1 MSEFQKTIEKHPFL
15 TMSFLLLLTVAL
27 LFENVLM
34 NDAIHVNRQ
43 DQKLQSW
50 TDKHFYTL
58 TDTVSQEEEAALW
71 KSDDCILRMKSVVDA
86 FEEAYGYCV
95 YGQQQISIEGLR
107 MPDEFYY
114 PLPRDAQGN
123 KLYEDAELICRQVNS
138 YAWDLFQMQT
148 VEGRGLQPG
157 DYEYEDE
164 IPVVLGNAY
173 SGYLKVGDVLESVGR
188 RLKVVGIL
196 QPNIVVRFQDRLEQ
210 LDWTIVMPSRELP
223 EGMDGRIPY
232 DTQLGTDYRMD
243 YIQKLGG
250 IFALSSENEL
260 PELMRF
266 IDETVKKYGVF
277 SAHDSAAAGRA
288 AAFGRGGAVLADE
301 AALDGYDAASA
312 RALLC
317 AVRGAAFQA
326 ERAALRGAAGFRR
339 EPGADAADCAFGHA
353 DNGVDFQCAGVCDYV
368 HADWREIPAV
378 AGGAESGAGRGGVDG
393 YVPAIHSDL
402 GEGGF
407 HIGARVRRKTN
418 ESVYAEKRE
427 KELWPRRSGG
437 ARAERPEP

>member
-1 MSEFQKTIEKHPFL
+1 MTEFQKTIEKHPFL

-43 DQKLQSW
+43 DQQLQSW
-50 TDKHFYTL
+50 TDKRFYTL

-114 PLPRDAQGN
+114 PLRRDAQGN

-277 SAHDSAAAGRA
+277 DLQLMILPPRGVQLLSDVVGQYSQTKQLWTVVMLLLLTLCFARFAALLFRQNAR
-288 AAFGRGGAVLADE
+288 RYAVLLVSGASQGQMLRIVLSGMLTMALISNVLAYAITYMLIGVKYRLSL
-301 AALDGYDAASA
+301 AALSLVLDAAVSM
-312 RALLC
+312 
-317 AVRGAAFQA
+317 VM
-326 ERAALRGAAGFRR
+326 FRR
-339 EPGADAADCAFGHA
+339 YIQTSEKA
-353 DNGVDFQCAGVCDYV
+353 VSILE
-368 HADWREIPAV
+368 RE
-378 AGGAESGAGRGGVDG
+378 
-393 YVPAIHSDL
+393 
-402 GEGGF
+402 
-407 HIGARVRRKTN
+407 
-418 ESVYAEKRE
+418 
-427 KELWPRRSGG
+427 
-437 ARAERPEP
+437 

>member
-1 MSEFQKTIEKHPFL
+1 MSEFQKTMEKHPFL

-95 YGQQQISIEGLR
+95 YAQQQISIEGLR

-114 PLPRDAQGN
+114 PLRRDAQGN

-223 EGMDGRIPY
+223 EGTDGRIPY

-277 SAHDSAAAGRA
+277 DLQLMILPPRGVQLLSDVVGQYSQTKQLWTVVMLLLLTLCFARFAALLFRQNAR
-288 AAFGRGGAVLADE
+288 RYAVLLVSGASQGQMLRIVLSGMLTMALISNVLAYAITYMLIGVKYRLSL
-301 AALDGYDAASA
+301 AALSLVLDAAVSMIM
-312 RALLC
+312 
-317 AVRGAAFQA
+317 
-326 ERAALRGAAGFRR
+326 FRR
-339 EPGADAADCAFGHA
+339 YIQTSEKA
-353 DNGVDFQCAGVCDYV
+353 VSILE
-368 HADWREIPAV
+368 RE
-378 AGGAESGAGRGGVDG
+378 
-393 YVPAIHSDL
+393 
-402 GEGGF
+402 
-407 HIGARVRRKTN
+407 
-418 ESVYAEKRE
+418 
-427 KELWPRRSGG
+427 
-437 ARAERPEP
+437 

>member
-1 MSEFQKTIEKHPFL
+1 MTEFQKTIEKHPFL

-114 PLPRDAQGN
+114 PLRRDAQGN

-277 SAHDSAAAGRA
+277 DLQLMILPPRGVRLLSDVVGQYSQTKQLWTVVMLLLLTLCFARFAALLFRQNAR
-288 AAFGRGGAVLADE
+288 RYAVLLVSGASQGQMLRIVLSGMLTMALISNVLAYAITYMLIGVKYRLSL
-301 AALDGYDAASA
+301 AALSLALDAAVSMIM
-312 RALLC
+312 
-317 AVRGAAFQA
+317 
-326 ERAALRGAAGFRR
+326 FRR
-339 EPGADAADCAFGHA
+339 YIQTSEKA
-353 DNGVDFQCAGVCDYV
+353 VSILE
-368 HADWREIPAV
+368 RE
-378 AGGAESGAGRGGVDG
+378 
-393 YVPAIHSDL
+393 
-402 GEGGF
+402 
-407 HIGARVRRKTN
+407 
-418 ESVYAEKRE
+418 
-427 KELWPRRSGG
+427 
-437 ARAERPEP
+437 

>member
-95 YGQQQISIEGLR
+95 YAQQQISIEGLR

-114 PLPRDAQGN
+114 PLRRDAQGN

-173 SGYLKVGDVLESVGR
+173 SGYLQVGDVLESVGR

-277 SAHDSAAAGRA
+277 DLQLMILPPRGVQLLSDVVGQYSQTKQLWTVVMLLLLTLCFARFAALLFRQNAR
-288 AAFGRGGAVLADE
+288 RYAVLLVSGASRGQMLRIVLSGMLTMALISNVLAYAITYMLIGVKYRLSL
-301 AALDGYDAASA
+301 AALSLALDAAVSM
-312 RALLC
+312 
-317 AVRGAAFQA
+317 VM
-326 ERAALRGAAGFRR
+326 FRR
-339 EPGADAADCAFGHA
+339 YIQTSEKA
-353 DNGVDFQCAGVCDYV
+353 VSILE
-368 HADWREIPAV
+368 RE
-378 AGGAESGAGRGGVDG
+378 
-393 YVPAIHSDL
+393 
-402 GEGGF
+402 
-407 HIGARVRRKTN
+407 
-418 ESVYAEKRE
+418 
-427 KELWPRRSGG
+427 
-437 ARAERPEP
+437 